1 MAPILPIFPVVLS
14 GGSGTRLWPLSRKN
28 FPKPFVPLID
38 NKSLLQLTLERVSP
52 FNTPVT
58 CVISEEHR
66 FLTTDILERVGKI
79 GTLILEPIGR
89 NTAPAMALAALKAHS
104 DGQGNAL
111 LLFCPVDHHIP
122 DTQSFIQTVYKAL
135 PYAKMDLLVTFG
147 ITPTFPSA
155 SYGYMQQGPSLD
167 KASWH
172 VDHFIEKPDSETARK
187 LLLSGSVFW
196 NTGIF
201 LATPSTLLKALQTH
215 APDILHACEKAMSA
229 AHYEVLLN
237 TYACIRPEASAFK
250 KCPSESI
257 DYAVMEHA
265 SNVCVVPFNGQW
277 SDVGSWNAI
286 ADMTP
291 PSEAGNRLVGH
302 AMSYSSENT
311 HIHAPHR
318 PVAALGTQDLII
330 VDTQDAVLVAHKDK
344 IEHVKDVVAHLIEN
358 HCPQALT
365 HRRVPRPWGWYDSI
379 DLGERFQVK
388 RIVVKQG
395 ATLSLQKHTHRSEHW
410 IVVKGT
416 AEVTRGTEVF
426 LLSEN
431 ESTYIPVDVIHRLRN
446 FGTVDLEMIEVQSG
460 SYLGEDDIIRF
471 EDFYG
476 RVLKAKA

>member
-66 FLTTDILERVGKI
+66 LLTTDILERVGKI

-201 LATPSTLLKALQTH
+201 LATPSTLLK
-215 APDILHACEKAMSA
+215 
-229 AHYEVLLN
+229 
-237 TYACIRPEASAFK
+237 
-250 KCPSESI
+250 
-257 DYAVMEHA
+257 
-265 SNVCVVPFNGQW
+265 
-277 SDVGSWNAI
+277 
-286 ADMTP
+286 
-291 PSEAGNRLVGH
+291 
-302 AMSYSSENT
+302 
-311 HIHAPHR
+311 
-318 PVAALGTQDLII
+318 
-330 VDTQDAVLVAHKDK
+330 
-344 IEHVKDVVAHLIEN
+344 
-358 HCPQALT
+358 
-365 HRRVPRPWGWYDSI
+365 
-379 DLGERFQVK
+379 
-388 RIVVKQG
+388 
-395 ATLSLQKHTHRSEHW
+395 
-410 IVVKGT
+410 
-416 AEVTRGTEVF
+416 
-426 LLSEN
+426 
-431 ESTYIPVDVIHRLRN
+431 
-446 FGTVDLEMIEVQSG
+446 
-460 SYLGEDDIIRF
+460 
-471 EDFYG
+471 
-476 RVLKAKA
+476 